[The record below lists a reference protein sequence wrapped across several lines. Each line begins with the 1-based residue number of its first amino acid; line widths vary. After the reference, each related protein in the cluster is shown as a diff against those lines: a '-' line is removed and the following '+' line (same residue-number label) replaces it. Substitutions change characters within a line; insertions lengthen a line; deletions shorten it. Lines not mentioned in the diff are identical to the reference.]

1 MANLAIVINSKSE
14 FETVKKHNIEC
25 GYEPDE
31 CYDTLYYPEYK
42 YFTFGDAWV
51 TAGLK
56 FIEDN
61 NFEVISF
68 QSFLTLT
75 GVELETGE
83 IEVPIS
89 EQMKARV
96 LIDRVIITTNGNN
109 HTVLSKG
116 TITEISIAFNK
127 LENGN

>member
-1 MANLAIVINSKSE
+1 MANLAIKINSKSE

-25 GYEPDE
+25 GYQPDE

-51 TAGLK
+51 TCGLK
-56 FIEDN
+56 FLEDN

-75 GVELETGE
+75 GIQKEDIVKVGQSNHAIILQDKVF
-83 IEVPIS
+83 IENEFNV
-89 EQMKARV
+89 
-96 LIDRVIITTNGNN
+96 VIITI
-109 HTVLSKG
+109 SKDE
-116 TITEISIAFNK
+116 ITEIFKAIMEINH
-127 LENGN
+127 GG